1 LQKGFPWLKKEEQLP
16 TKHKKIFLRG
26 DLVVLRDKTLEDI
39 SNDYRWRSD
48 RDLASLD
55 ATHPLRMSYE
65 EFYSYE
71 RDELIYENPT
81 SKRFSIDTLNGVH
94 IGNCMYY
101 GLDWKKQ
108 EVEVGILIGDEKYL
122 SKGYGTDA
130 MNILIKHVF
139 DTKELNRIY
148 LHTLDWN
155 TRARKA
161 FSKSGLQEI
170 DTISR
175 NGMKFIL
182 MEVFREQ
189 II

>member
-1 LQKGFPWLKKEEQLP
+1 MQRGFPWFKKEEQIP
-16 TKHKKIFLRG
+16 TKQKKIYLRG
-26 DLVVLRDKTLEDI
+26 DLVVLRDKTLEDV
-39 SNDYRWRSD
+39 SNDYRWRCD
-48 RDLASLD
+48 RDLAILD
-55 ATHPLRMSYE
+55 ATRPVKMSYE

-71 RDELIYENPT
+71 RDELIYENSI
-81 SKRFSIDTLNGVH
+81 SKRFSIDTIDGVH

-101 GLDWKKQ
+101 GLDFRKS

-130 MNILIKHVF
+130 MNVLIKHIF
-139 DTKELNRIY
+139 DTRELNRIY

-155 TRARKA
+155 IRARKSFA
-161 FSKSGLQEI
+161 KSGLKEI
-170 DTISR
+170 NTVSK

-182 MEVFREQ
+182 MEVFRNQ